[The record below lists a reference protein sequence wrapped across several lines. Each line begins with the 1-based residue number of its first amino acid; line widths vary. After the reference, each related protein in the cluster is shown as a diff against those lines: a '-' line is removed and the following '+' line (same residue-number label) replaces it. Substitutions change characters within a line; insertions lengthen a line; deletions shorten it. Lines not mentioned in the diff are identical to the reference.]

1 MFKTVCPHCSQ
12 EYTLD
17 DALLGKTAS
26 CKRCRNIFTLER
38 NQSTKLVR
46 SSQTQ
51 PNEDSGFDLQPNP
64 DPTKHV
70 REEPRQQIPN
80 PKFEK
85 RFSPES
91 GIWNIGDVVL
101 GVYEVKPIAP
111 DIPFAEGGVG
121 VVHRVYHR
129 EWDRDLAVKSPKPQV
144 FQTENGK
151 QSYEKEAQTWIE
163 LGLHPNIVTCY
174 LVRRISNI
182 PRLFAE
188 FVPDG
193 SLRDWIR
200 DGRLYEGGH
209 EASLLRILNIATQ
222 FAWGL
227 EHAHRQKLLH
237 LDVKPANVMMAGQ
250 TAKVTD
256 FGLAQGIADLQDSQQ
271 YSQPSNQPPQQNYA
285 GNTSVAEIGASGMT
299 PGYCSPEQYY
309 SFLFAQR
316 QEFDKMPKITFQS
329 DIWSWAV
336 SVLAMFH
343 GRPPCKKGGQT
354 ARKVFEIYLQGTPD
368 KKNLKMPEPVIE
380 LMFRCFEEEPQK
392 RPDSMACVADELTKI
407 YREISGVAFPRSRP
421 INATWTPES
430 INNRAASMLDLNK
443 PVEAAQLL
451 DQASALQPWHPEVT
465 YNQTLLAWRTARLT
479 DLAAI
484 ERIETLV
491 KTRPQSSSA
500 LYALGLAQRE
510 RGNPPSAIDAFE
522 NAITLESRE
531 EIRRALLATE
541 KIVSK
546 NARCL
551 ERITVARGME
561 DEIMIDE
568 RGECILLP
576 NTEQTFDLRETATGR
591 IRHSFNPPNEKRK
604 QQFPDRI
611 ALSEDLLWELVRGEK
626 PGTVLMKRVGQT
638 PPTSCFRLI
647 GWKRYFGRKEG
658 HTLRELITRSE
669 IAWIGEIKENRVDLF
684 DKETKKKI
692 GDLFGHEDIV
702 TALTF
707 SADGR
712 FALSGSS
719 DRTMRLWEL
728 PSGRC
733 LRTFTSL
740 GGAVDAVHF
749 GCNNRF
755 ALSLIAG
762 GSLRLWDISILCENR
777 TLFRAPLLLS
787 HIASAEEIGRQQ
799 SVMNQYCEEIR
810 QNIIESNFDAVIR
823 TVAKARV
830 LAGWESSRKLLETE
844 GVWDV
849 LKRHTVRESLED
861 VLCTHT
867 FVGHQDTVS
876 AISIS
881 PDSHLIASAG
891 RDTTIRIWNLNEQ
904 KCTGVLE
911 GHSDWVRSVEMTMDA
926 KFLVSGSWDMTVRV
940 WNIGSGQCVRKFD
953 EKIKSLTKIALNP
966 HGRLVAIANG
976 TGSVVLWDVLTDE
989 IKGRFLAHSGSV
1001 NSIRFNRN
1009 GHYLITGGDD
1019 NIVAIWKLGSEEPVW
1034 TINVHKSP
1042 VTAAVL
1048 STDFTKLVSADREG
1062 RIVVWNLQEN
1072 KMDFELLGHFGDVTG
1087 LELLAD
1093 NRFFLSS
1100 AKDTTI
1106 RLEGVQNRSIQRV
1119 IEGHSSPVLAMA
1131 LDVTGRHF
1139 VTGCEDAVVRVWDLY
1154 WNYKFPGWSPMTPE
1168 AETILKMLLS
1178 LYSPDVEGCE
1188 TPQVDAAILKR
1199 ITLEMEYRGFGMIL
1213 PEERK
1218 QTITRLL
1225 NTWEPPN
1232 TYKPQS
1238 ITRF

>member
-17 DALLGKTAS
+17 DSLLGKTAS
-26 CKRCRNIFTLER
+26 CKRCRNVFTLKPYQTK
-38 NQSTKLVR
+38 QSI
-46 SSQTQ
+46 SYGYF
-51 PNEDSGFDLQPNP
+51 EDDSGFELQQPNAAKSVQEELRPLP
-64 DPTKHV
+64 D
-70 REEPRQQIPN
+70 

-91 GIWNIGDVVL
+91 GIWNVGDVIL

-144 FQTENGK
+144 FQTESGK

-182 PRLFAE
+182 PRLFVE

-200 DGRLYEGGH
+200 DGRLYEGGS
-209 EASLLRILNIATQ
+209 EAALLRILNIATQ

-256 FGLAQGIADLQDSQQ
+256 FGLAQGIAELQDSRKWK
-271 YSQPSNQPPQQNYA
+271 QNDL
-285 GNTSVAEIGASGMT
+285 GNINVLEIGAGGMT
-299 PGYCSPEQYY
+299 PGYCSPEQYQ
-309 SFLFAQR
+309 SFIFAQR
-316 QEFDKMPKITFQS
+316 QEFDKMPKITLQS

-336 SVLAMFH
+336 SVLSMFH

-354 ARKVFEIYLQGTPD
+354 ARKVFELYLQGTPD
-368 KKNLKMPEPVIE
+368 KTEQKNGNNSAAMPQPVIE
-380 LMFRCFEEEPQK
+380 LMFRCFEEEPSK
-392 RPDSMACVADELTKI
+392 RPDSMTRVADELTKI
-407 YREISGVAFPRSRP
+407 YREISGVDFPRTRP
-421 INATWTPES
+421 ASAAWTPES
-430 INNRAASMLDLNK
+430 INNRAASMLDLDK
-443 PVEAAQLL
+443 PAEAAQLL
-451 DQASALQPWHPEVT
+451 DQAAALQSWHPEVT

-479 DLAAI
+479 DLAAV

-491 KTRPQSSSA
+491 KTRTQSSGA
-500 LYALGLAQRE
+500 LYALGLTQRE
-510 RGNPPSAIDAFE
+510 RGNPPSAVDAFE
-522 NAITLESRE
+522 SAMVLEPRE
-531 EIRRALLATE
+531 EIRRALRATE

-551 ERITVARGME
+551 ERITLARGIE
-561 DEIMIDE
+561 DEIMIDD
-568 RGECILLP
+568 RGDYILLP
-576 NTEQTFDLRETATGR
+576 NNGQTFDLRETGAGR
-591 IRHSFNPPNEKRK
+591 IRNTFKIPKGERK
-604 QQFPDRI
+604 QQYPDRI

-626 PGTVLMKRVGQT
+626 QGAVLLKRVGQVPAT
-638 PPTSCFRLI
+638 ADFRLL
-647 GWKRYFGRKEG
+647 GWKRYFGRKESSSS
-658 HTLRELITRSE
+658 RELITRPD
-669 IAWIGEIKENRVDLF
+669 INWVGEIKENRVDLF

-692 GDLFGHEDIV
+692 GDLFGHEDTV

-707 SADGR
+707 SSDGR
-712 FALSGSS
+712 FALSGGS

-740 GGAVDAVHF
+740 GGAVDAVYF
-749 GCNNRF
+749 GSNNRF

-777 TLFRAPLLLS
+777 TIYRAPLLLS
-787 HIASAEEIGRQQ
+787 HIVSAEEAGRQQ
-799 SVMNQYCEEIR
+799 SAMNQYCEEIR
-810 QNIIESNFDAVIR
+810 QHLNDLKFDTAIQ
-823 TVAKARV
+823 TVKKARM
-830 LAGWESSRKLLETE
+830 LAGWEAARKSLETE
-844 GVWDV
+844 GVWDI
-849 LKRHTVRESLED
+849 LKRRAVRESPED

-867 FVGHQDTVS
+867 FTGHQDTVS
-876 AISIS
+876 AISLS
-881 PDSHLIASAG
+881 LDGHLIASAG

-911 GHSDWVRSVEMTMDA
+911 GHFDWVRSVEMTMDA
-926 KFLVSGSWDMTVRV
+926 KFLVSGSWDRTVRV
-940 WNIGSGQCVRKFD
+940 WNINSGQCVRQCG
-953 EKIKSLTKIALNP
+953 EKIKSITKIALNP
-966 HGRLVAIANG
+966 YGRVTAIADR
-976 TGSVVLWDVLTDE
+976 TGSVVFWDVLTDE
-989 IKGRFLAHSGSV
+989 IKGRFPAHSGSV

-1009 GHYLITGGDD
+1009 GRYLATGGDD
-1019 NIVAIWKLGSEEPVW
+1019 NLAAVWKLGREKPVR
-1034 TINVHKSP
+1034 IVKVHKSP

-1048 STDFTKLVSADREG
+1048 STDLNRLVSADREG
-1062 RIVVWNLQEN
+1062 RIVVWNLRED
-1072 KMDFELLGHFGDVTG
+1072 KMEFELLGHFGNITG

-1093 NRFFLSS
+1093 DRFFLSC
-1100 AKDTTI
+1100 AKDTKI
-1106 RLEGVQNRSIQRV
+1106 RIEGIRDCSIQRI
-1119 IEGHSSPVLAMA
+1119 IEGHPSPILALS
-1131 LDVTGRHF
+1131 LDITGRRF
-1139 VTGCEDAVVRVWDLY
+1139 VTGCEDAAVRVWDIY

-1168 AETILKMLLS
+1168 AETTLKMLLS
-1178 LYSPDVEGCE
+1178 LYSPDAEGRE
-1188 TPQVDAAILKR
+1188 TPKVDAAILKR

-1218 QTITRLL
+1218 QTIAKLL
-1225 NTWEPPN
+1225 NSWEPPDD
-1232 TYKPQS
+1232 YEPQ
-1238 ITRF
+1238 TFAGF

>member
-1 MFKTVCPHCSQ
+1 MFKAVCPHCSQ

-17 DALLGKTAS
+17 NSLLGKTAS
-26 CKRCRNIFTLER
+26 CKRCRNVFTLEQS
-38 NQSTKLVR
+38 QSTKLVLP
-46 SSQTQ
+46 SVH
-51 PNEDSGFDLQPNP
+51 EDDSGFELQPVP
-64 DPTKHV
+64 AKVTQ
-70 REEPRQQIPN
+70 EEIRQQIPD
-80 PKFEK
+80 PKLKK

-91 GIWNIGDVVL
+91 GMWNVGDVVL

-144 FQTENGK
+144 FQTESGK

-200 DGRLYEGGH
+200 DGRLYEGGS
-209 EASLLRILNIATQ
+209 EAALLRILNIATQ

-256 FGLAQGIADLQDSQQ
+256 FGLAQGIADTQDSRKWK
-271 YSQPSNQPPQQNYA
+271 QNHPGNLVPGMGA
-285 GNTSVAEIGASGMT
+285 GGMT
-299 PGYCSPEQYY
+299 PGYCSPEQYQ
-309 SFLFAQR
+309 SFLFVQR
-316 QEFDKMPKITFQS
+316 QEFDKIPKITLQS

-336 SVLAMFH
+336 SVLSMFH

-354 ARKVFEIYLQGTPD
+354 ARKVFDLYLQGAPD
-368 KKNLKMPEPVIE
+368 ENRQNPKMPEPVIE
-380 LMFRCFEEEPQK
+380 LMFRCFEEEPTK
-392 RPDSMACVADELTKI
+392 RPDSMAQVADELTKI
-407 YREISGVAFPRSRP
+407 YREISGMDFPRARP
-421 INATWTPES
+421 VSATWTPES
-430 INNRAASMLDLNK
+430 INNRAASMLDLDK
-443 PVEAAQLL
+443 PAEAAKLL
-451 DQASALQPWHPEVT
+451 DQAAALQPWHPEVT

-479 DLAAI
+479 DLAAM

-510 RGNPPSAIDAFE
+510 RGNPPSALDAFE
-522 NAITLESRE
+522 SAMALEPRE
-531 EIRRALLATE
+531 EIRRALLAVE
-541 KIVSK
+541 KNVLK

-551 ERITVARGME
+551 ERITVMRGME
-561 DEIMIDE
+561 DEIMIDD
-568 RGECILLP
+568 RGEYILLP
-576 NTEQTFDLRETATGR
+576 NTEQTFDLRETTTGR
-591 IRHSFNPPNEKRK
+591 VRNSFKPPKEERKR
-604 QQFPDRI
+604 QHPERI

-626 PGTVLMKRVGQT
+626 QGMVLMKRVGQV

-647 GWKRYFGRKEG
+647 GWKRYFGRKENPA
-658 HTLRELITRSE
+658 LRELITLPE
-669 IAWIGEIKENRVDLF
+669 IAWIGEIKESRVDLF

-707 SADGR
+707 SPDGR
-712 FALSGSS
+712 FALSGGT

-740 GGAVDAVHF
+740 GGAVDAVYF
-749 GCNNRF
+749 GSNHLF

-777 TLFRAPLLLS
+777 SAFRAPLLLS
-787 HIASAEEIGRQQ
+787 HVASAEEVGRQQ
-799 SVMNQYCEEIR
+799 SAMNRYCEEIR
-810 QNIIESNFDAVIR
+810 QSLNESNFDTAIQ
-823 TVAKARV
+823 TIEKAKS
-830 LAGWESSRKLLETE
+830 LGGWESARKSLETE
-844 GVWDV
+844 GVWDI
-849 LKRHTVRESLED
+849 LKRRTVRESLED
-861 VLCTHT
+861 TLCTHT
-867 FVGHQDTVS
+867 FTGHQDTVS
-876 AISIS
+876 ATAISL
-881 PDSHLIASAG
+881 DGNLIASAG
-891 RDTTIRIWNLNEQ
+891 RDTAIRIWSLTEQ

-911 GHSDWVRSVEMTMDA
+911 GHFDWVRSVEMTMDA

-966 HGRLVAIANG
+966 HGRIVAIANG
-976 TGSVVLWDVLTDE
+976 AGSVVLWDVLTDE
-989 IKGRFLAHSGSV
+989 ITGRFLAHSGSV

-1009 GHYLITGGDD
+1009 GRYLVTGGDD
-1019 NIVAIWKLGSEEPVW
+1019 NLVAVWKLGSEEPVR
-1034 TINVHKSP
+1034 TIKVHKSP
-1042 VTAAVL
+1042 VTTAVL
-1048 STDFTKLVSADREG
+1048 STDLTRLISADREG
-1062 RIVVWNLQEN
+1062 RIIVWNLREN
-1072 KMDFELLGHFGDVTG
+1072 KMEFEVPGHFGDVTG

-1093 NRFFLSS
+1093 DRFFLSC
-1100 AKDTTI
+1100 AKDGKI
-1106 RLEGVQNRSIQRV
+1106 RLEGIRNRSIQRV
-1119 IEGHSSPVLAMA
+1119 IEGHPSPVLAMS
-1131 LDVTGRHF
+1131 LDVTGRRF

-1168 AETILKMLLS
+1168 AESTLKILLS
-1178 LYSPDVEGCE
+1178 LYSPD
-1188 TPQVDAAILKR
+1188 PD
-1199 ITLEMEYRGFGMIL
+1199 
-1213 PEERK
+1213 
-1218 QTITRLL
+1218 
-1225 NTWEPPN
+1225 
-1232 TYKPQS
+1232 
-1238 ITRF
+1238 

>member
-1 MFKTVCPHCSQ
+1 MFKAVCPHCFQ

-17 DALLGKTAS
+17 NSLLGKTAS
-26 CKRCRNIFTLER
+26 CKRCRNVFTLE
-38 NQSTKLVR
+38 QCPPTKLAQYSR
-46 SSQTQ
+46 HL
-51 PNEDSGFDLQPNP
+51 EDSGFELQPQPNP
-64 DPTKHV
+64 AKVV
-70 REEPRQQIPN
+70 REEQRQQIPD
-80 PKFEK
+80 PKLEK
-85 RFSPES
+85 RFSLES

-151 QSYEKEAQTWIE
+151 LSYEKEAQTWIE

-200 DGRLYEGGH
+200 DGRLYEGGS
-209 EASLLRILNIATQ
+209 EAALLRILNIATQ

-250 TAKVTD
+250 RAKVTD
-256 FGLAQGIADLQDSQQ
+256 FGLAQGIADIQDSQKWK
-271 YSQPSNQPPQQNYA
+271 QNHL
-285 GNTSVAEIGASGMT
+285 GNIGVSEIGAGGMT
-299 PGYCSPEQYY
+299 PGYCSPEQYQ
-309 SFLFAQR
+309 SFMFAQR

-354 ARKVFEIYLQGTPD
+354 ARKVFELYLQGTPD
-368 KKNLKMPEPVIE
+368 KKNPPMPKPVIDF
-380 LMFRCFEEEPQK
+380 MFHCFEEEPQK
-392 RPDSMACVADELTKI
+392 RPDSIARVADELTKI
-407 YREISGVAFPRSRP
+407 YREISGMNFPRTRP
-421 INATWTPES
+421 VSATWTPES

-443 PVEAAQLL
+443 PAEAAQLL
-451 DQASALQPWHPEVT
+451 DQAASLQPWHPEVT
-465 YNQTLLAWRTARLT
+465 YNQTILAWRTARLT
-479 DLAAI
+479 DLEAI

-522 NAITLESRE
+522 SAMALEPRE
-531 EIRRALLATE
+531 EIRRALAAAE

-551 ERITVARGME
+551 ERITLVRGTE
-561 DEIMIDE
+561 DNVMIDE
-568 RGECILLP
+568 RGEYFLLP
-576 NTEQTFDLRETATGR
+576 NNEQAFDLRETNTGR
-591 IRHSFNPPNEKRK
+591 IRNSFKPSKEERK

-611 ALSEDLLWELVRGEK
+611 ALSEDLLWELVYGEK
-626 PGTVLMKRVGQT
+626 QGTVLMKRVGQV
-638 PPTSCFRLI
+638 SLHSVFRPI
-647 GWKRYFGRKEG
+647 GWKRYFGRKEKQAS
-658 HTLRELITRSE
+658 RELITRSE
-669 IAWIGEIKENRVDLF
+669 IAWIGEIKENQVDLF

-692 GDLFGHEDIV
+692 GDLFGHEDTV

-707 SADGR
+707 SSDGR
-712 FALSGSS
+712 FALSGGS

-733 LRTFTSL
+733 LRTFVSL

-749 GCNNRF
+749 GSNNQF

-777 TLFRAPLLLS
+777 TVYRAPLLLS
-787 HIASAEEIGRQQ
+787 HITSAEEIGRQQ
-799 SVMNQYCEEIR
+799 SAMNQYCEEIR
-810 QNIIESNFDAVIR
+810 QNLNDSNFDMAIQ
-823 TVAKARV
+823 TVEKARA
-830 LAGWESSRKLLETE
+830 LAGWEAARKSLETE
-844 GVWDV
+844 GVWDI

-876 AISIS
+876 ATAISL
-881 PDSHLIASAG
+881 DGNLIASAG
-891 RDTTIRIWNLNEQ
+891 RDTTIRIWNLIEQ

-911 GHSDWVRSVEMTMDA
+911 GHFDWVRSIEMTMDA

-940 WNIGSGQCVRKFD
+940 WNIGSGQCIRKFD

-966 HGRLVAIANG
+966 HGRIVAIANG

-1009 GHYLITGGDD
+1009 GQYLITGGDD
-1019 NIVAIWKLGSEEPVW
+1019 NLVFVWKLGCEEPVR
-1034 TINVHKSP
+1034 TIKVHKSP

-1048 STDFTKLVSADREG
+1048 STDLNRLVSADREG
-1062 RIVVWNLQEN
+1062 RIVVWNLRDN
-1072 KMDFELLGHFGDVTG
+1072 KMEFDFLGHFGDVTG

-1093 NRFFLSS
+1093 DRFFLSC
-1100 AKDTTI
+1100 AKDTKI
-1106 RLEGVQNRSIQRV
+1106 RLEGICNRSIQRI
-1119 IEGHSSPVLAMA
+1119 IEGHPSPVLSLA
-1131 LDVTGRHF
+1131 LDITGRHF

-1168 AETILKMLLS
+1168 AETALKILLS
-1178 LYSPDVEGCE
+1178 LYSPDVEGRE
-1188 TPQVDAAILKR
+1188 TPKVDATILKR

-1225 NTWEPPN
+1225 NAWKPPDNYEP
-1232 TYKPQS
+1232 QIS
-1238 ITRF
+1238 MFR